1 MKQSLTWRLLCVAV
15 SLALVLGGWE
25 VTALIINKPVLPT
38 LAEAAAL
45 FIQFLP
51 EMAPDFGISFGRV
64 ALSLALG
71 TLLGLPAGLALGRS
85 KKADQLLS
93 PALYTLY
100 PLPKIVLLPILLTL
114 LGLGSEPKIALIA
127 LTVFFQVVVV
137 MRDAA
142 KNIPEATLLSVRSL
156 GARPW
161 QLWRHV
167 ILPATLPELFTTLRV
182 SSAVAIAVLF
192 FAEAIAGSTGIGY
205 FIMNS
210 WSMVNYPRMFAS
222 VIALALLGVII
233 YEAFDIAE
241 RRLTRWKRAN

>member
-25 VTALIINKPVLPT
+25 VAALLINKPVLPT
-38 LAEAAAL
+38 PAEAAAL

-114 LGLGSEPKIALIA
+114 LGLGSEPKIALIT

-210 WSMVNYPRMFAS
+210 WSMVNYPRMFAG